1 LDTQLLSV
9 LVDKMLGIAI
19 MLLPLEITLLLLVQD
34 LQHFLHQVEE
44 LVVGKALRQQV
55 LEVLVVV
62 VKVPTQLDNLVVLE
76 TLEDLLQ

>member
-1 LDTQLLSV
+1 
-9 LVDKMLGIAI
+9 
-19 MLLPLEITLLLLVQD
+19 LLVQD